1 MSNEAEL
8 RWFTMRFAVWPV
20 EGVDCLLRISAG
32 GIYHIVAHPQ
42 AQSDRRVH
50 RADFE
55 AAREKLREQF
65 IHDPY
70 DTCTDARRY
79 WRAQI
84 EERLQRAIER
94 ELSDI
99 GVAGF
104 GLSCDV
110 IVPPPLNQDSS
121 ADDVNDW
128 IVDFGSDRKTWLEAL
143 GPKALEPDAIR
154 ITVRVGRP
162 EIKT

>member
-8 RWFTMRFAVWPV
+8 EWFTMRFAAWPV

-32 GIYHIVAHPQ
+32 GIYHLVAHPQ

-55 AAREKLREQF
+55 AARAKLREQF
-65 IHDPY
+65 IHNPH
-70 DTCTDARRY
+70 DTCTNARRY

-84 EERLQRAIER
+84 EERVQRAIER

-110 IVPPPLNQDSS
+110 VVPPPLNQDSS

-128 IVDFGSDRKTWLEAL
+128 LVDFGNDKKTWFEAL

-154 ITVRVGRP
+154 ITVRVGKP